1 MITSVN
7 VQKPAY
13 REILESR
20 APYVGVFLLKDE
32 PSTDLKSEKS
42 TGCLTGKDLLNRL
55 HQVGTLAGI
64 VDDNGGDMIAGHEL
78 VGHGRLR
85 ITEMVNEDPLI
96 VKVDHL
102 KDKPYSKADGPNLP
116 TALDLLSTISMNR
129 VPFIELIRRF
139 DFSRL
144 ADHGAAISNGANNL
158 QLQEVLAELNVHKRL
173 KLALDLVKEQT
184 DFTRL

>member
-1 MITSVN
+1 
-7 VQKPAY
+7 
-13 REILESR
+13 
-20 APYVGVFLLKDE
+20 
-32 PSTDLKSEKS
+32 
-42 TGCLTGKDLLNRL
+42 
-55 HQVGTLAGI
+55 
-64 VDDNGGDMIAGHEL
+64 MIAGHVL

-85 ITEMVNEDPLI
+85 ITEMVSEDPLI

-102 KDKPYSKADGPNLP
+102 KDKPYSSADGPNLP

-129 VPFIELIRRF
+129 VPFIELIRRL

-144 ADHGAAISNGANNL
+144 ADHGAAISNGANYL

-184 DFTRL
+184 DFTRLESQKRLVLSKIGTRMALEESGLEDLGSHSVVKVLTATDTPTKWSRLLDWISDLLSI